1 MKKKIL
7 RLVAVIMLI
16 SMLFILTGCSN
27 KENGERETKSNN
39 KKLSDVVKIGDYVEY
54 KTEVG
59 KIYTSIA
66 DKTGIDKEQVFETTG
81 EEKWRV
87 LSIEDDGSI
96 NLVSADGIVTK
107 FDKEYSLY
115 GEIGYANA
123 VEELNNISKI
133 YATGDKAI
141 SGRSMNLSDIVTLI
155 GIDKIAK
162 VYENENEVDLSAY
175 KGEEKL
181 EQVYK
186 LMNEEYGNTYTFDNK
201 TKTVN
206 SAFNISSSMN
216 AFGIDKITDDKN
228 VIDLLKI
235 SNGKTGEYIWLAD
248 EITDV
253 GKVGR
258 EASYFK
264 CGLATYDVTERT
276 QYNGYTGETISS
288 SIGYQELYYIN
299 EDRKLSSYPDN
310 FIRVVVTLDKDTRC
324 IGGTGTIEDA
334 YTLK

>member
-7 RLVAVIMLI
+7 ESISVILLVIML
-16 SMLFILTGCSN
+16 FVLTGCSN

-39 KKLSDVVKIGDYVEY
+39 KKLSDVVKIGDYVDY

-59 KIYTSIA
+59 KIYTSNA
-66 DKTGIDKEQVFETTG
+66 DKTGIDKEQIFETTG

-87 LSIEDDGSI
+87 LSIEDDGSV

-115 GEIGYANA
+115 GENGYTNG

-133 YATGDKAI
+133 YATGEKAI
-141 SGRSMNLSDIVTLI
+141 SGRSMNLSDVVTLI

-162 VYENENEVDLSAY
+162 VYENENEVDLSTY
-175 KGEEKL
+175 NEKEKL

-186 LMNEEYGNTYTFDNK
+186 LMNEEYGNTYTFNGIN
-201 TKTVN
+201 KTVN

-216 AFGIDKITDDKN
+216 AFGIDKITDDKT
-228 VIDLLKI
+228 VIDLLKT

-253 GKVGR
+253 GKIGR

-276 QYNGYTGETISS
+276 QYTGYTGESISS

-299 EDRKLSSYPDN
+299 EDRKLSSYPNN
-310 FIRVVVTLDKDTRC
+310 FIRAVVTLDKDTKC
-324 IGGTGTIEDA
+324 SGGTGTIEDA